1 MVRRALILSCV
12 GVMAVCLASC
22 GQTYKL
28 DSITIAPAAG
38 YNLTSASPQG
48 ALVVTANYSNTKTA
62 VVTVNST
69 YEILAS
75 PLITTTA
82 PSSVGGVPTVSIDK
96 SGNVTA
102 SATATACTWVATTSG
117 GTTTYVSYPFSA
129 QATYTDDGVTATA
142 TAPINVATAPGCV
155 TQQSAGAIR

>member
-1 MVRRALILSCV
+1 MVRRAWIVVCI
-12 GVMAVCLASC
+12 GVIAVCMASC

-38 YNLTSASPQG
+38 YVLTTANPQG

-69 YEILAS
+69 YQMLAS
-75 PLITTTA
+75 PLSSTTA

-102 SATATACTWVATTSG
+102 SATATACTYAATTSG
-117 GTTTYVSYPFSA
+117 GTTTYAAYPYSA
-129 QATYTDDGVTATA
+129 QATYTDNGVTATA
-142 TAPINVATAPGCV
+142 TVPINVATAPGCV
-155 TQQSAGAIR
+155 TP

>member
-1 MVRRALILSCV
+1 MMVRRAWIVLCI
-12 GVMAVCLASC
+12 GVIAVCMASC

-38 YNLTSASPQG
+38 YVLTNANPQG
-48 ALVVTANYSNTKTA
+48 ALIVTANYSNTKTA

-69 YEILAS
+69 YQILAS
-75 PLITTTA
+75 PLSSTTA

-102 SATATACTWVATTSG
+102 SATATACTYAAPTTG
-117 GTTTYVSYPFSA
+117 GTPQPYPYSA
-129 QATYTDDGVTATA
+129 QASYTDNGVTATA
-142 TAPINVATAPGCV
+142 TVPINVATAPGCV
-155 TQQSAGAIR
+155 AP